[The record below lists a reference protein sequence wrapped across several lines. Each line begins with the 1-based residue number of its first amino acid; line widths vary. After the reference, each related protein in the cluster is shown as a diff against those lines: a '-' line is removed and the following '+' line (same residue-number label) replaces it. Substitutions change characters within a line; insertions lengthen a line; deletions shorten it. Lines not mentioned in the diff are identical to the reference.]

1 MPFLFVDYDQGAG
14 GEFFCANLSQSPQ
27 CIPLKV
33 DNLPNQR
40 YKAYDMFD
48 QEFLKTVPHVDVKP
62 APEFLYAVVPT
73 HRYTQLAKDLLTN
86 VRSIRITEPEYNSS
100 LWSFYKHQQLH
111 KVYLR
116 KLPSPE
122 LFVGEVKMLLRTATN
137 PNFLRE
143 IDIHMDGLELI
154 LRAANIEP
162 TEANRKHY
170 IESYNKPRP
179 DPLVDYDLVIPY
191 EDLFFN
197 INKIKESILNIFGIV
212 ILSPWLETYQ
222 KNYEAYLSQT

>member
-14 GEFFCANLSQSPQ
+14 GEFFCANLSRSPQ

-40 YKAYDMFD
+40 YKVYDMFD
-48 QEFLKTVPHVDVKP
+48 QEFLKTVPQADVKP
-62 APEFLYAVVPT
+62 TPEILYAVVPT

-86 VRSIRITEPEYNSS
+86 VRSIRISEPEYNSS
-100 LWSFYKHQQLH
+100 LWNFYKHQQLH

-154 LRAANIEP
+154 LRAENIEP
-162 TEANRKHY
+162 TEDNRKY
-170 IESYNKPRP
+170 YLESYNRPRP
-179 DPLVDYDLVIPY
+179 DPTVDYDLVIPY

-197 INKIKESILNIFGIV
+197 VDKIKESILNIFKID
-212 ILSPWLETYQ
+212 ISQPWLETYQ

>member
-1 MPFLFVDYDQGAG
+1 MPFLFVDYEQGAG

-27 CIPLKV
+27 CIPLEV
-33 DNLPNQR
+33 SILTNQR
-40 YKAYDMFD
+40 YKVYDIFD
-48 QEFLKTVPHVDVKP
+48 QEFLKIAPQVDVK
-62 APEFLYAVVPT
+62 APPENLYAVVPT
-73 HRYTQLAKDLLTN
+73 HRYTQLAKELLTD
-86 VRSIRITEPEYNSS
+86 VRSIRISEPEYNSN
-100 LWSFYKHQQLH
+100 LWKFYKHQQLH

-137 PNFLRE
+137 PNFLNE
-143 IDIHMDGLELI
+143 INIHMDALELI

-162 TEANRKHY
+162 TEANRKYHL
-170 IESYNKPRP
+170 ELNNKPIP
-179 DPLVDYDLVIPY
+179 DPEVDYDLIIPY

-197 INKIKESILNIFGIV
+197 IDKIKESILNTFEID
-212 ILSPWLETYQ
+212 ILRPWLETYQ